1 MWSGGDS
8 APTFIVQATSE
19 LICDGFPASPT
30 KRSNGLTRQFRRRG
44 VRAIVAAM
52 RLGKECREL
61 RRENSRC
68 LQETITCADEVNLL
82 GALNRSLREA
92 LKGDYSKR

>member
-1 MWSGGDS
+1 MRRLSGEPHQKVQWSDE
-8 APTFIVQATSE
+8 TIR
-19 LICDGFPASPT
+19 L
-30 KRSNGLTRQFRRRG
+30 RG

-92 LKGDYSKR
+92 LKGEYSKR